1 MRIGIHHEPSSLQV
15 GGGEVVSAILAR
27 MLRGRHTVHLLH
39 HRPWMTAEQ
48 WAGFATVDLD
58 GVEMRYVP
66 PTGTACWDGAGP
78 PRWATLAGRRLRHW
92 LGWTAELSAP
102 YDLFVSVGHHAPFC
116 DAGVGV
122 LYTLFPWSDR
132 PRFPGGGLRGALRR
146 GLLEMRWRRRMGSYA
161 DYWAISRFSA
171 DWAKARWGVECAI
184 VPPPALNDARPGEK
198 ENLIAVV
205 GRFHALKQ
213 QPQVVRAFRR
223 VADRLPGWE
232 LVCLGGLSDDSEGRD
247 YFRSVQEAADGGP
260 VRLVP
265 NASRGELQELLA
277 RAKLFC
283 HAMGAGN
290 DEQRTPEWSE
300 HFGLSTVEAMAAAC
314 VPVVVGRGGQP
325 EIVRHGQEGLLWQD
339 WDELGE
345 MLVRLAADDASRRRM
360 AEAAVARAREFG
372 RDRFEAAVRARLGR
386 YLAG

>member
-1 MRIGIHHEPSSLQV
+1 MRIGIHHEPSSPQV

-27 MLRGRHTVHLLH
+27 MMRGRHTVHLLH
-39 HRPWMTAEQ
+39 HRPWMTPDR

-58 GVEMRYVP
+58 GVDFRYVP
-66 PTGTACWDGAGP
+66 PTGRACWDGAGP
-78 PRWATLAGRRLRHW
+78 PRWAPLAGSRLRRW

-102 YDLFVSVGHHAPFC
+102 YDLFVSVCHHAPFC
-116 DAGVGV
+116 DARVGV

-132 PRFPGGGLRGALRR
+132 PRLPGGGLRGVLRR
-146 GLLEMRWRRRMGSYA
+146 GLHEWRWRRRMGSYA
-161 DYWAISRFSA
+161 EYWAISRFSA
-171 DWAKARWGVECAI
+171 DWAKARWGVECEV
-184 VPPPALNDARPGEK
+184 VPPPALNDARPAEK

-205 GRFHALKQ
+205 GRFHPSKQ
-213 QPQVVRAFRR
+213 QDQVIRAFRR

-232 LVCLGGLSDDSEGRD
+232 LICLGGLADDAEGRD
-247 YFRSVQEAADGGP
+247 YFRRLQEAAAGAP

-265 NASRGELQELLA
+265 NASRGLLQEVLG

-300 HFGLSTVEAMAAAC
+300 HFGLSTVEAMAACC

-325 EIVRHGQEGLLWQD
+325 EIVRHGQDGLLWQG
-339 WDELGE
+339 WDELGDL
-345 MLVRLAADDASRRRM
+345 LVGLAADDALRRRL
-360 AEAAVARAREFG
+360 AESAVVRAREFG
-372 RDRFEAAVRARLGR
+372 RDRFEAAVRARLARFLVG
-386 YLAG
+386 